1 MMPDGL
7 SEFILLKLRGNE
19 FRQLRRNSGED
30 GFCCLA
36 GKHEEKDCRQT
47 GKVAGRHEIKRLL
60 IFMEHYFARLQNAIR
75 LYWDKPAVSNYRGET
90 FTYGQLAAQ
99 MERFHIFF
107 DAIGLKKGDRVAICA
122 KNTARMAVSFLS
134 VNTYETVVV
143 PILSDFTPGSVN
155 HLVDHSES
163 LVLFTDSDIWHK
175 LNILA
180 MPRLKAVVSVNDFTL
195 LWSAGKDVSDAF
207 SSVPALF
214 EARYPMGFSGQ
225 NVNFNTANWDDLDI
239 INYTSGTTSA
249 PKGVMLTYR
258 AISATVDFGQRYI
271 PSSDKFRMVSM
282 LPMAH
287 MYGLVYEFLYPLCNG
302 TGITF
307 LGKTPSPSLLLS
319 AMHDVKPYLLIT
331 VPLVMEKVFKSAIK
345 PVLDKP
351 AMKALTKVPGINTLI
366 FSQIRKKLLG
376 ALGGNLQMIIMGGAP
391 LNPEVEKWFKKLGL
405 PYTVGYGMTEAAPL
419 LAYAPWTTYV
429 SGSCGRAV
437 DCATVRVDSEDPQH
451 VVGEI
456 QAKGANICLGYYKNP
471 EATAAAFTEDGYL
484 KTGDLGVIDKDGNI
498 FIKGRSK
505 SMILSANG
513 QNIYPEEVEAVVNNQ
528 DYVIESVVVDRATKL
543 VALVYLDQD
552 AMRKASL
559 DAEAVA
565 EIPENIR
572 TRANRALPSYSQL
585 QKVETVDRPFEKTPK
600 MSIKRFMYK

>member
-1 MMPDGL
+1 
-7 SEFILLKLRGNE
+7 
-19 FRQLRRNSGED
+19 
-30 GFCCLA
+30 
-36 GKHEEKDCRQT
+36 
-47 GKVAGRHEIKRLL
+47 
-60 IFMEHYFARLQNAIR
+60 MEHYFARLQNAIR
-75 LYWDKPAVSNYRGET
+75 LYWDKPAVCNYRGEV
-90 FTYGQLAAQ
+90 FTYGQLATQ
-99 MERFHIFF
+99 IERFHIFF
-107 DAIGLKKGDRVAICA
+107 EACGIRKGDRIAICA

-143 PILSDFTPGSVN
+143 PILSDFTPESVN

-163 LVLFTDSDIWHK
+163 VMLFTDNDIWAK
-175 LNILA
+175 LDKSK
-180 MPRLKAVVSVNDFTL
+180 MPRLKAAVSVNDFTL
-195 LWSAGKDVSDAF
+195 LYAADESISDAF
-207 SSVPALF
+207 ASVPKLF
-214 EARYPMGFSGQ
+214 SAKYPMGFTGE
-225 NVNFNTANWDDLDI
+225 NVSYNTDNWDDLDI

-302 TGITF
+302 TSITF

-319 AMHDVKPYLLIT
+319 AMHDVRPYLLIT

-351 AMKALTKVPGINTLI
+351 VMKILTGIPGINSLI
-366 FSQIRKKLLG
+366 FKKIREKLLG

-419 LAYAPWTTYV
+419 LAYAAWDTYV
-429 SGSCGRAV
+429 PGSCGRSV
-437 DCATVRVDSEDPQH
+437 DCAVVRIDSDDPQH

-471 EATAAAFTEDGYL
+471 EATAAAFTADGFL
-484 KTGDLGVIDKDGNI
+484 KTGDLGIIDAKGNI

-528 DYVIESVVVDRATKL
+528 DYVVESVVVDRASKL

-552 AMRKASL
+552 AIRKAGL
-559 DAEAVA
+559 DAEAISDIL
-565 EIPENIR
+565 EHIR
-572 TRANRALPSYSQL
+572 INANKALPSYSQL
-585 QKVETVDRPFEKTPK
+585 QKVETVDKPFEKTPK